1 MNNFFS
7 NRAVRTA
14 LLAVVIVLPL
24 ILAASGP
31 ARAQVVAG
39 SASGSVVDPTGAVV
53 PDVQITAT
61 SAETKEQVQ
70 TKSDTAGLF
79 RLNGLPVGSY
89 TVEFVKQGFAK
100 LLMGHVAISAG
111 ADLGL
116 GNVTIQLGQ
125 ASTTV
130 EVTANTSLIES
141 SEAQV
146 SNTFTSEQ
154 LATFPAIAANQ
165 GLDYLALQVPGV
177 AASRDNG
184 FSNTNGVGF
193 SVDGIRGRNNDQE
206 IDGQNNNDNSV
217 GGPSLFLS
225 NPDFVQEYQI
235 TTSNFEPE
243 YARNSGSV
251 VNIITPV
258 GSNTWHGTVK
268 AAESNSVLST
278 LNNFQSNPTFDENLT
293 QPPWF
298 NNIFTSTTVGG
309 PLKKDHIFVFG
320 GFDNQ
325 TIESRAVDASEGDT
339 PTPTGLG
346 ELAACYPN
354 SDSVAALQAHGPYA
368 IGGGNPTPTG
378 TSNVLLVGPDGAT
391 PCSVQIGGVQRV
403 LGTPY
408 HEYDFVTRA
417 DFVYGKDRVY
427 TRYLFNKSTGVDY
440 DDNGSAAAGY
450 PYSVPALSQAALVG
464 WTHTISN
471 TMTNE
476 LRLGYTRL
484 NVDFGGNNIG
494 NTVPLSSELPEA
506 LANWSSGNYVC
517 QFTET
522 ECTAGNNITGAPV
535 SSIGPP
541 TNLPQGRIVNT
552 IQVQDNWTW
561 VHGKHQW
568 TAGVNYTNQRSPNT
582 FLPDF
587 NGAYNFQSFTAPAG
601 GFTST
606 NAAGAPVCT
615 LPAGAALDS
624 LSAFA
629 CDIPASITA
638 ANGNYTLGFKEND
651 VFLYVG
657 DDYKLTPNLTLN
669 LGLTWSYF
677 GQPANLFHN
686 LDSQS
691 QNGSVPLWDPTLP
704 TSVTVFPNVP
714 TNKTDFGP
722 GIGFAYSPH
731 WGPFSDGKTVFRGGY
746 RLSYD
751 PSYYNIYL
759 NVATSAP
766 QVLLQTLS
774 GASANS
780 SPLIANPIG
789 TNVRA
794 QLTASGV
801 LAIGTQDPRFFN
813 QTTIAP
819 NFKPDGVQSWSFGL
833 QRELGNNV
841 AFEARYVGNHGYN
854 LFQSINAN
862 PFIADLATAFPNQ
875 IPSGVTPCA
884 DSTAPGFG
892 RVNCNLGVVRERTN
906 TAYSDYEGLQL
917 EFRSTRLFDQL
928 QLRTNY
934 TFSKTTDNASE
945 IFSTFGGATTY
956 AFSQNPFNYTSQE
969 HGLSGLDFPNTWTL
983 SFVEEIPA
991 FKHREDL
998 VGHVLGGWAVSGT
1011 YIIQSGQTYTP
1022 NQYYFGFLTDAVGQ
1036 DTPFDNAFIGSYET
1050 FRPFLSNPSA
1060 PLTSIG
1066 VYAGDAC
1073 NYAGVGCTLAPNSL
1087 IDFTAVNTTG
1097 TVTPV
1102 TTKQVRFIMNG
1113 AESQSIY
1120 GTPWGTAGRNSLRDY
1135 HTNVG
1140 NFSIIKRFK
1149 FNDRAHVE
1157 LRTDFLNVFNH
1168 PNYQSVDPILEDAG
1182 LAGPYTGFGI
1192 PQYTPSNPYTSP
1204 TGTANRV
1211 IDFVL
1216 KIVY

>member
-1 MNNFFS
+1 MKYFFS
-7 NRAVRTA
+7 SRKVVDI
-14 LLAVVIVLPL
+14 LLAAVVVSSLVLL
-24 ILAASGP
+24 ASGP
-31 ARAQVVAG
+31 VRAQVVAG
-39 SASGSVVDPTGAVV
+39 SVSGSVVDPTGAVV
-53 PDVQITAT
+53 PEVGITAT
-61 SAETKEQVQ
+61 NVATKEHFE

-79 RLNGLPVGSY
+79 RLSFLPVGTY
-89 TVEFVKQGFAK
+89 TIEFSKQNFAK
-100 LLMGHVAISAG
+100 LLMGHVAITAG
-111 ADLGL
+111 ADQGL
-116 GNVTIQLGQ
+116 GNVTLQLGS
-125 ASTTV
+125 AATTV
-130 EVTANTSLIES
+130 EVTAGTALVETT
-141 SEAQV
+141 EAQLTT
-146 SNTFTSEQ
+146 TFTNEQ
-154 LATFPAIAANQ
+154 LSTFPSIAANQ
-165 GLDYLALQVPGV
+165 GLDYLALQIPGV
-177 AASRDNG
+177 AAARDNG

-193 SVDGIRGRNNDQE
+193 TVDGIRGRNNDQE

-217 GGPSLFLS
+217 AGPSLFLS

-235 TTSNFEPE
+235 TTGNFEPE
-243 YARNSGSV
+243 YGRNSGSV
-251 VNIITPV
+251 VNVITPV

-268 AAESNSVLST
+268 AAESNSVLAT
-278 LNNFQSNPTFDENLT
+278 LNNFQKNPVFGEDLT
-293 QPPWF
+293 EPPWF
-298 NNIFTSTTVGG
+298 NNIFVSSTVGG
-309 PLKKDHIFVFG
+309 PVKKDHIFLFG

-325 TIESRAVDASEGDT
+325 TIESRAVETSTGET

-346 ELAACYPN
+346 QLAACYPN
-354 SDSVAALQAHGPYA
+354 SDSVAALQAHGPFA
-368 IGGGNPTPTG
+368 IGGGNPTATG
-378 TSNVLLVGPDGAT
+378 ASTITLVGPDGIT
-391 PCSVQIGGVQRV
+391 PCNVEIGGVQRV

-417 DFVYGKDRVY
+417 DFVYGKDRFY
-427 TRYLFNKSTGVDY
+427 ARYLYNKSTGVDY

-450 PYSVPALSQAALVG
+450 PYSVPALSQAALLG
-464 WTHTISN
+464 WTRSLSSS
-471 TMTNE
+471 MTNE
-476 LRLGYTRL
+476 LRVGYTRL
-484 NVDFGGNNIG
+484 SVTFGGNNIG
-494 NTVPLSSELPEA
+494 NTIPLSSGLPEA
-506 LANWSSGNYVC
+506 LSNWSFGND
-517 QFTET
+517 
-522 ECTAGNNITGAPV
+522 AGNAISA
-535 SSIGPP
+535 IGPP

-552 IQVQDNWTW
+552 WQVQDNWSW

-568 TAGVNYTNQRSPNT
+568 TAGVNFTYQRSPNT

-601 GFTST
+601 GFTSV
-606 NAAGAPVCT
+606 NGAGAPICT
-615 LPAGAALDS
+615 LPANTVLDS

-629 CDIPASITA
+629 CDIPATITA
-638 ANGNYTLGFKEND
+638 ATGNYTLDFREKD

-677 GQPANLFHN
+677 GQPANLFHS
-686 LDSQS
+686 LDSKS
-691 QNGSVPLWDPTLP
+691 QNGTDPLWDPTLP
-704 TSVTVFPNVP
+704 SAVTIFPNIP

-731 WGPFSDGKTVFRGGY
+731 WGPFSDGKTVIRGGY

-774 GASANS
+774 GDSANT
-780 SPLIANPIG
+780 SPLVANPIG

-801 LAIGTQDPRFFN
+801 LALGTQDPRFFN
-813 QTTIAP
+813 QTAISP
-819 NFKPDGVQSWSFGL
+819 NFKPDGVHSWSLGL
-833 QRELGNNV
+833 QRQLTNDV
-841 AFEARYVGNHGYN
+841 AIEARYVGNHGYN
-854 LFQSINAN
+854 LFQSVNAN
-862 PFIADLATAFPNQ
+862 PYVADLAAEFPNQ
-875 IPSGVTPCA
+875 VPSGVTPCA
-884 DSTAPGFG
+884 DTAAPGFG
-892 RVNCNLGVVRERTN
+892 RVNCNIGLLRNRTN
-906 TAYSDYEGLQL
+906 TAYSDYQGLQL
-917 EFRSTRLFDQL
+917 ELRSTRLFDQL

-956 AFSQNPFNYTSQE
+956 AFSQNPFNYTGQE

-991 FKHREDL
+991 FKHREDFL
-998 VGHVLGGWAVSGT
+998 GHMLGGWAVSGT

-1022 NQYYFGFLTDAVGQ
+1022 NQLYFGTFSGAVGQ
-1036 DTPFDNAFIGSYET
+1036 DTDFDAAYIGSYET
-1050 FRPFLSNPSA
+1050 FRPFLSNPGA

-1073 NYAGVGCTLAPNSL
+1073 SFFGSGCALAPNTL
-1087 IDFTAVNTTG
+1087 LDFTAVNTTG
-1097 TVTPV
+1097 ALTPV

-1113 AESQSIY
+1113 GESQSIY

-1182 LAGPYTGFGI
+1182 LAGAYTGFGI

-1204 TGTANRV
+1204 TGSANRV